1 MVDKFFVQYRQWL
14 TIFLCNGVMLLL
26 LLLNIVN
33 IVVLK
38 TTGFIFLVL
47 TTIQTMVDN
56 FLCNGVMMLLLLL
69 NIVNIVVLKTT
80 GFIFLVLTTIQTM
93 VDNFLCNGVMMLLL
107 LLTIVV
113 KITRQII
120 LLPSLRGRGRGWGFV
135 GLFLASYPNLL
146 YSVFL
151 SIPNILAAFDLL
163 PPHCCR
169 ALRMRWR
176 SASAS
181 WRAVMGS

>member
-69 NIVNIVVLKTT
+69 NIVNIVVLKNNGLYIFSFNDNTDN
-80 GFIFLVLTTIQTM
+80 GRQFFVQWSNDAFII
-93 VDNFLCNGVMMLLL
+93 VD
-107 LLTIVV
+107 
-113 KITRQII
+113 
-120 LLPSLRGRGRGWGFV
+120 
-135 GLFLASYPNLL
+135 Y
-146 YSVFL
+146 
-151 SIPNILAAFDLL
+151 
-163 PPHCCR
+163 CR
-169 ALRMRWR
+169 
-176 SASAS
+176 
-181 WRAVMGS
+181 

>member
-1 MVDKFFVQYRQWL
+1 
-14 TIFLCNGVMLLL
+14 
-26 LLLNIVN
+26 
-33 IVVLK
+33 
-38 TTGFIFLVL
+38 
-47 TTIQTMVDN
+47 MVDN
-56 FLCNGVMMLLLLL
+56 FFLCNGVMMLLLLL
-69 NIVNIVVLKTT
+69 NIVNIVVLKNNWLY
-80 GFIFLVLTTIQTM
+80 IFSLN
-93 VDNFLCNGVMMLLL
+93 DNTDNGRQFFLCNGVMMLLL

>member
-1 MVDKFFVQYRQWL
+1 
-14 TIFLCNGVMLLL
+14 
-26 LLLNIVN
+26 
-33 IVVLK
+33 
-38 TTGFIFLVL
+38 
-47 TTIQTMVDN
+47 MVDN
-56 FLCNGVMMLLLLL
+56 FFCA
-69 NIVNIVVLKTT
+69 
-80 GFIFLVLTTIQTM
+80 IQTM

>member
-56 FLCNGVMMLLLLL
+56 FFCAME
-69 NIVNIVVLKTT
+69 
-80 GFIFLVLTTIQTM
+80 
-93 VDNFLCNGVMMLLL
+93 
-107 LLTIVV
+107 
-113 KITRQII
+113 
-120 LLPSLRGRGRGWGFV
+120 
-135 GLFLASYPNLL
+135 
-146 YSVFL
+146 
-151 SIPNILAAFDLL
+151 
-163 PPHCCR
+163 
-169 ALRMRWR
+169 
-176 SASAS
+176 
-181 WRAVMGS
+181 

>member
-14 TIFLCNGVMLLL
+14 TIFLCNGVML
-26 LLLNIVN
+26 
-33 IVVLK
+33 
-38 TTGFIFLVL
+38 
-47 TTIQTMVDN
+47 
-56 FLCNGVMMLLLLL
+56 LLLLL

-120 LLPSLRGRGRGWGFV
+120 LLPSLRGRGRGWGFL
-135 GLFLASYPNLL
+135 GASYPNLL

-169 ALRMRWR
+169 ALSMRWR

>member
-1 MVDKFFVQYRQWL
+1 M
-14 TIFLCNGVMLLL
+14 
-26 LLLNIVN
+26 
-33 IVVLK
+33 
-38 TTGFIFLVL
+38 GFIFLVF

-56 FLCNGVMMLLLLL
+56 FLCNGLMMLYFFFI
-69 NIVNIVVLKTT
+69 IVFKI
-80 GFIFLVLTTIQTM
+80 TIQ
-93 VDNFLCNGVMMLLL
+93 L
-107 LLTIVV
+107 
-113 KITRQII
+113 I
-120 LLPSLRGRGRGWGFV
+120 LLPSLRGWVRGVGFV